1 MEIKKMSKLT
11 VQQLYAL
18 GQHIVADPELH
29 RKYYI
34 GNQIRHLEYC
44 AQRNKPELAEQY
56 FTRTFGKTAD
66 QIIQEISTIQIERA
80 KPKPAPIA
88 TDSVA
93 VRIIDL
99 SQQGKAPAPSPLAL
113 YAHACNGG
121 CGVRLALPLGEIE
134 ANAKSCWCVNC
145 LPKAQKRYDAG
156 MALKASFVSKM
167 AGVYYDHPQNDQIFN
182 AEIQRRG
189 LVNPTL
195 GDLVEI
201 FVERKKDMLLPLT
214 PADLQ
219 AMSST
224 ELEART
230 KIDPNLGG
238 ADLTKAREGQNRGE
252 QIIHSTNET
261 RLRPFVDEGVSGR
274 KGWV

>member
-1 MEIKKMSKLT
+1 MSKLT

-214 PADLQ
+214 DADLR
-219 AMSST
+219 AMSSS

-230 KIDPNLGG
+230 KIDPNLGA

>member
-1 MEIKKMSKLT
+1 MKLEFKSKYT
-11 VQQLYAL
+11 AMQIYAL
-18 GQHIVADPELH
+18 AQSIVADRELSSN
-29 RKYYI
+29 YYF
-34 GNQIRHLEYC
+34 GNDLRHLEYN
-44 AQRNKPELAEQY
+44 AQRNLPEESER
-56 FTRTFGKTAD
+56 FFMKKFGKTVE
-66 QIIQEISTIQIERA
+66 QIFNEIGDRAARKKVEAKQQQEA
-80 KPKPAPIA
+80 
-88 TDSVA
+88 VA

-99 SQQGKAPAPSPLAL
+99 AQQGKAPAPSPLAL

-134 ANAKSCWCVNC
+134 SNAKSCWCANC
-145 LPKAQKRYDAG
+145 LPKAQKRFDVAV
-156 MALKASFVSKM
+156 ALKASFVTEM
-167 AGVYYDHPQNDQIFN
+167 AGAYYDHPQNDQIFN

-189 LVNPTL
+189 LVNPSL

-201 FVERKKDMLLPLT
+201 FVERRADMLLPLT
-214 PADLQ
+214 DADLRG
-219 AMSST
+219 MSST

-252 QIIHSTNET
+252 QQIHSTNET
-261 RLRPFVDEGVSGR
+261 RLRPFAAEGVSGR